1 MGMKKT
7 ISLFCVIAM
16 MSMFSACS
24 PTFRSI
30 KDADDYVAKERAS
43 AKDKA
48 SYFVSVPNLLG
59 VASAIITPGTTITG
73 AIRDELASPDE
84 YIIPWRYKYQQ
95 ISAPYAW
102 AKGSVNFKRRDYV
115 YRKETDKPAVNLF
128 LESFQETGEM
138 PDCIITKVLTKKL
151 WHPARY
157 QGDDGQIVTA
167 EGFFIEVS
175 GASRKGADTT
185 CTPQLLRD
193 YLDKVLNNA
202 TNRLNRQMSENNIT
216 K

>member
-1 MGMKKT
+1 MGMKKL

-16 MSMFSACS
+16 MAMFSACS

-48 SYFVSVPNLLG
+48 HYIVSVPDLLG
-59 VASAIITPGTTITG
+59 VASAVITPGTTITA
-73 AIRDELASPDE
+73 AIIDELASPDE
-84 YIIPWRYKYQQ
+84 YIIPWSYKYRQ
-95 ISAPYAW
+95 IRPPYAS
-102 AKGSVNFKRRDYV
+102 AKGSVNFKRRDFV
-115 YRKETDKPAVNLF
+115 YRQEKGKPAVNLF
-128 LESFQETGEM
+128 IEVFKETGEM
-138 PDCIITKVLTKKL
+138 PDCIITRVLTKNL
-151 WHPARY
+151 WHPSHY
-157 QGDDGQIVTA
+157 QGDDGQIVMA

-175 GASRKGADTT
+175 GASRKGAETT
-185 CTPQLLRD
+185 CTPQVLRD

-202 TNRLNRQMSENNIT
+202 TNRLNRQMLENNIT